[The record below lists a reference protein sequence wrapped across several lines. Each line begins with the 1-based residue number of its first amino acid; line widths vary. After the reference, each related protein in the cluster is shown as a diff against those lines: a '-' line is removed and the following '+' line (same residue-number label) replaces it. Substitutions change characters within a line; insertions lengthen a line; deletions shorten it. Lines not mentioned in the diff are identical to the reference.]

1 MYVPVLAKQTG
12 STWSNGEGIT
22 ITQQNTLP
30 DSHYAKSV
38 QISWDN
44 ILYIHF
50 YAFITL
56 SNIYGTLS
64 TQLWKLSTYFITLTE
79 KKLKK
84 KKGEKKREKK
94 CQITSAVQ
102 SI

>member
-1 MYVPVLAKQTG
+1 MYGPSLPD
-12 STWSNGEGIT
+12 
-22 ITQQNTLP
+22 TQAAPEATARELPLPEQNTLP

-64 TQLWKLSTYFITLTE
+64 TQLWKLSTFL
-79 KKLKK
+79 LL
-84 KKGEKKREKK
+84 
-94 CQITSAVQ
+94 
-102 SI
+102 